1 MMNFREAIIVFFKGM
16 GMGAAN
22 VVPGVSGGTI
32 ALITGIFER
41 LIDAIKSF
49 NLKALKLLLK
59 FKIKDFLTHIDF
71 WFLASLFLGVGVAI
85 ISVAKLFEF
94 MFENYPIY
102 IWAFF
107 FGLVLASVYFVG
119 KQISKWDFSTILS
132 FIVGTAAAVAIS
144 VLNPA
149 SENSSMYYLFLCG
162 IIAACSMI
170 LPGLSGSFV
179 LILLGNYQ
187 LVMIDAVTKMDLE
200 ILLPVVIGAL
210 VGILGFSYLLSW
222 VFKKFRNQTIGLLT
236 GFVLGSVMIL
246 WPWKNQILA
255 EFGNKTKLVGY
266 NWYLPE
272 INSEFF
278 IATAVI
284 VVGVLTIWLM
294 EKYAGQVKTKEEEKK

>member
-1 MMNFREAIIVFFKGM
+1 MNFREAIIVFFKGM